1 MISIISPVYNTG
13 NCLEK
18 LIEIIKKNLKNISSK
33 YEILLVDD
41 CSKDNSWSRI
51 EKIAKKDYCVKGLK
65 LKKNIGQ
72 HNAIYVGLKYSSG
85 DIIIIMD
92 SDLEDNPDYI
102 KKLYKEFLKKNETI
116 VATSHGTKGKEKRL
130 ISNIFWKFLSLV
142 SLINFPQN
150 MTNYTILP
158 KKIAVQYLNSN
169 TVGFVYAELKKM
181 NLKINHLDMKR
192 NQRHSGI
199 SSYNIIKC
207 IKLGLIHI
215 WNYNFI
221 NRLIFSRFI
230 KKRKKFFKISSFIN
244 IKQKK
249 KINL

>member
-1 MISIISPVYNTG
+1 MISIISPVYNSE

-18 LIEIIKKNLKNISSK
+18 LIEIIKKNLNNLSTK

-65 LKKNIGQ
+65 LKKNMGQ
-72 HNAIYVGLKYSSG
+72 HNAIFVGLKYSSG
-85 DIIIIMD
+85 NIIIIMD
-92 SDLEDNPDYI
+92 SDLEDNPYYI

-116 VATSHGTKGKEKRL
+116 VATANYTKDKKKRF

-150 MTNYTILP
+150 ITNYTILS
-158 KKIAVQYLNSN
+158 KKIATQYLNSN
-169 TVGFVYAELKKM
+169 TIGFVYGELKKM
-181 NLKINHLDMKR
+181 NLKINHLDIKR
-192 NQRHSGI
+192 NQRHSGK

-221 NRLIFSRFI
+221 NRLIFSRF
-230 KKRKKFFKISSFIN
+230 KKKKKFFKISNFIN
-244 IKQKK
+244 IKLKK
-249 KINL
+249 N